1 VSSVDV
7 AEGDTAYW
15 KVTVTN
21 TGDTPLADVT
31 VSDPST
37 PACDTTGVTLAV
49 GASLSTYC
57 TTPDISGAVVNV
69 ATASFAGELPPFPSS
84 SAQVED
90 SPAVVGAGSVATIA
104 PVTTSGAVDTL
115 VPVQE
120 APVVTG

>member
-1 VSSVDV
+1 VDV
-7 AEGDTAYW
+7 PQGDAAYW

-21 TGDTPLADVT
+21 KGDTPLANVT
-31 VSDPST
+31 VSDPLV

-49 GASLSTYC
+49 GASVSTYC
-57 TTPDISGAVVNV
+57 TLPHITVAVLNV

-84 SAQVED
+84 SAQVMD
-90 SPAVVGAGSVATIA
+90 SSAPKTSASVA
-104 PVTTSGAVDTL
+104 PVASITTSGVVDTL